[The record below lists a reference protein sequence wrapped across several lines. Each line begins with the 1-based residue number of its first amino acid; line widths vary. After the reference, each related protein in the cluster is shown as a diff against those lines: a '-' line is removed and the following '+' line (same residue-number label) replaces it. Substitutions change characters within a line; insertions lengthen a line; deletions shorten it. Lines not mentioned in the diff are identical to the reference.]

1 MNKVAMEVKLAKPL
15 FLILAFISKGQ
26 NAKILPM
33 VFGPN
38 GILLPGKQGIEDKIN
53 GPIPY
58 GCVSA

>member
-1 MNKVAMEVKLAKPL
+1 MEVKLPKPL

-26 NAKILPM
+26 NAKILQM

-38 GILLPGKQGIEDKIN
+38 GILLPGKQGIEDKIK